1 MSALFALSKEGS
13 RRMME
18 YAKGAHGVKRTGIRN
33 PGDPEAIQID
43 PEVIQAL

>member
-18 YAKGAHGVKRTGIRN
+18 YAKGAHGVKRTGMRN
-33 PGDPEAIQID
+33 DPAVGQKKRVEI
-43 PEVIQAL
+43 